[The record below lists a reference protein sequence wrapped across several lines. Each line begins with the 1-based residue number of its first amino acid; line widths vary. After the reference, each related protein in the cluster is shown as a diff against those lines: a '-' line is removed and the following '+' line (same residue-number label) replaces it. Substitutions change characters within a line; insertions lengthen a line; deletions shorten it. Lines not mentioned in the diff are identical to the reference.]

1 MRPLPKG
8 VLLPARRGGF
18 RLQGSAA
25 TLADLSTR
33 GLPTRDCLAVAVATP
48 VTRDFRPDA
57 DLLLARCRTLM
68 QEGCDGIT
76 LFGTTGEGAEF
87 SVDDRMTTL
96 ERLIAGGLPAN
107 RIIVSVG
114 ALSIQDIVV
123 LSRHAL
129 DQKVDGV
136 MLMPPCV
143 YRSGITDDGA
153 FRFYAAVIDAIA
165 RKDLRLHLYHFPDI
179 CGVPITPN
187 VIRRLDERYP
197 GNIAGVKDSGGDL
210 DFTEG
215 LLRRFSHLSIFTG
228 SETHVPQV
236 LAGGGRGTICG
247 MANVMPR
254 LMRAM
259 FDAPNL
265 FERRRF
271 IAQILAADTIL
282 SRRPFIASVKALIA
296 DSTGNSTWR
305 RVLPPMSELP
315 ILEEARMVADFRQ
328 WEAALPA
335 AARSLYHNAP
345 ESDPKI
351 VALRRG

>member
-1 MRPLPKG
+1 
-8 VLLPARRGGF
+8 
-18 RLQGSAA
+18 
-25 TLADLSTR
+25 
-33 GLPTRDCLAVAVATP
+33 VAVATP
-48 VTRDFRPDA
+48 ITAALRPDP
-57 DLLLARCRTLM
+57 DLLLARCRALM
-68 QEGCDGIT
+68 REGCDGIT

-87 SVDDRMTTL
+87 SVEDRMATL

-114 ALSIQDIVV
+114 ALAIPDVVV
-123 LSRHAL
+123 LARHAL
-129 DQKVDGV
+129 DQGVDSV

-143 YRSGITDDGA
+143 YRGGITDDGA
-153 FRFYAAVIDAIA
+153 FRFYAATIDAIA

-179 CGVPITPN
+179 CGVPVTPN

-197 GNIAGVKDSGGDL
+197 GNIAGVKDSGGDF

-228 SETHVPQV
+228 SETHVPQL

-271 IAQILAADTIL
+271 VPHILAADVIL
-282 SRRPFIASVKALIA
+282 SRRPFIASIKALIA

-305 RVLPPMSELP
+305 RVLPPMAELP
-315 ILEEARMVADFRQ
+315 VIEESRMIADFHR
-328 WEAALPA
+328 WEAALPEG
-335 AARSLYHNAP
+335 ARSLYADAP

-351 VALRRG
+351 VALRR

>member
-1 MRPLPKG
+1 M
-8 VLLPARRGGF
+8 
-18 RLQGSAA
+18 
-25 TLADLSTR
+25 ADLPTR
-33 GLPTRDCLAVAVATP
+33 GLPTRDCLAVAVTTP
-48 VTRDFRPDA
+48 ITMDFRPDA
-57 DLLLARCRTLM
+57 DLLLARCRSLM
-68 QEGCDGIT
+68 QDGCDGIT

-87 SVDDRMTTL
+87 SVADRMATL

-114 ALSIQDIVV
+114 ALSIPDIVA

-129 DQKVDGV
+129 DHKVDGV

-143 YRSGITDDGA
+143 YRGGITDDGA
-153 FRFYAAVIDAIA
+153 FRFYTAVIDAIG
-165 RKDLRLHLYHFPDI
+165 RRDLRIYLYHFPDI

-197 GNIAGVKDSGGDL
+197 GNIAGVKDSGGDF

-228 SETHVPQV
+228 SETHVPQL
-236 LAGGGRGTICG
+236 LASGGRGTICG

-265 FERRRF
+265 FERRRQ
-271 IAQILAADTIL
+271 IQQILGADIVL
-282 SRRPFIASVKALIA
+282 SRRPFIASVKALVA
-296 DSTGNSTWR
+296 DSTGDARWR

-315 ILEEARMVADFRQ
+315 LLEEQRMVADYRA
-328 WEAALPA
+328 WESTLPPA
-335 AARSLYHNAP
+335 SRSLYPADP
-345 ESDPKI
+345 ASDPK
-351 VALRRG
+351 VVSLRRG